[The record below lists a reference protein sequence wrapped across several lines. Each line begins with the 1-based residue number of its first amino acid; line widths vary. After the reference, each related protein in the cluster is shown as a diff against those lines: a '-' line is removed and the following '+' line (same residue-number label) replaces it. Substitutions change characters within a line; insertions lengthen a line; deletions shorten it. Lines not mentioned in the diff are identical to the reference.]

1 MQEIVNK
8 YEDLSKKQL
17 IQRIEEM
24 EEVIDQM
31 EKDKN
36 ETELLSF
43 PWIGNLGNWNW
54 MVQSNQLV
62 FNEKKVT
69 NLGYDSNEIPSN
81 VGFEFFTTKL
91 HPDDYE
97 RVMDNM
103 RNHLMNF
110 SDAYEVEYRIRNK
123 DGNYVWYYDR
133 GKVTRRNE
141 NGEAIVVSGIVF
153 DISKNK
159 IMENELKETN
169 EKLQELAITDEL
181 TSVFNK
187 RGMLEK
193 LNNEIQ
199 RYNRTKVCFSLIMI
213 DIDHFKL
220 INDNFGHNVGDIVLK
235 KVVEIIMKRIRKTD
249 ILSRW
254 GGDEFIILLPDTKI
268 SNAAILAEDIRVEL
282 NNISILDIGK
292 VTASIGVANY
302 CNSDSIDTTIK
313 KVDDLMYK
321 AKSEGRNCVRY

>member
-1 MQEIVNK
+1 MKKMVNK

-17 IQRIEEM
+17 IQSIEEM
-24 EEVIDQM
+24 EEVINNM
-31 EKDKN
+31 EKEKN
-36 ETELLSF
+36 DTELLSF
-43 PWIGNLGNWNW
+43 PWIGNLGHWSW
-54 MVQSNQLV
+54 MVKSNKLV
-62 FNEKKVT
+62 FNEKKAT
-69 NLGYDSNEIPSN
+69 NLGYDSDEIPSN
-81 VGFEFFTTKL
+81 IGFEFFTTKL

-110 SDAYEVEYRIRNK
+110 SDAYEVEYRIRKK

-133 GKVTRRNE
+133 GVVTKRNE
-141 NGEAIVVSGIVF
+141 NGEAIVVAGIVF

-159 IMENELKETN
+159 IMETELKEAN

-181 TSVFNK
+181 TSAFNK
-187 RGMLEK
+187 RYMYEK
-193 LNNEIQ
+193 LNDEIQ
-199 RYNRTKVCFSLIMI
+199 RYHRTKSDFSLIMI

-249 ILSRW
+249 ILARW
-254 GGDEFIILLPDTKI
+254 GGDEFIVLLPDTII
-268 SNAAILAEDIRVEL
+268 SYAAILAENIREEL
-282 NNISILDIGK
+282 NSIYIGEVGK
-292 VTASIGVANY
+292 ITASIGVSNY
-302 CNSDSIDTTIK
+302 FDSDSVDTTIK
-313 KVDDLMYK
+313 KADDLMYK